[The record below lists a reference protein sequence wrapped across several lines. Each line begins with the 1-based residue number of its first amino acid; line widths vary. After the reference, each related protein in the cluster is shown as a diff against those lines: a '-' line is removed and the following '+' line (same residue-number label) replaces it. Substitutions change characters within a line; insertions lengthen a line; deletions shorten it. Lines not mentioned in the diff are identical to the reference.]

1 MHAHLFKIYF
11 DDPELNKVEIT
22 LTKYTVF
29 PWKLQL
35 DCLMPCSIDI
45 QYLNGIRYLLVCSPK
60 KIAVQR
66 VSFSR

>member
-29 PWKLQL
+29 P
-35 DCLMPCSIDI
+35 
-45 QYLNGIRYLLVCSPK
+45 
-60 KIAVQR
+60 
-66 VSFSR
+66 